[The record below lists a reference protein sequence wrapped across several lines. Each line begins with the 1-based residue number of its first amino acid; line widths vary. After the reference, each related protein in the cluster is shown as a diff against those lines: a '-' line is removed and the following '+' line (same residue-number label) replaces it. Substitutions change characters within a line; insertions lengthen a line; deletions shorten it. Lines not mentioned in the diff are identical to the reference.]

1 MLCHYKKVME
11 LNTLEFIKLVRCTYS
26 KNATFYPHDC
36 KNNENEHA
44 FYMFPDEDDKQRNA
58 KEKHNL
64 ITFMFYNIAVNGIFV
79 CELEAVIDK
88 EMHYYTIV
96 VK

>member
-1 MLCHYKKVME
+1 
-11 LNTLEFIKLVRCTYS
+11 
-26 KNATFYPHDC
+26 
-36 KNNENEHA
+36 
-44 FYMFPDEDDKQRNA
+44 MFPDEDDKQRNA